1 MATKGNL
8 PAKSRLMDLNSL
20 TRMLGD
26 CQDLSHDTQ
35 EEGEMELTVAADQ
48 TDIASSQS
56 DMQGFDTGSIVLPDW
71 LEGAEAEDLY
81 SPSHRL
87 ETIAESLDGWDS
99 TGWFSSLAYDT

>member
-1 MATKGNL
+1 
-8 PAKSRLMDLNSL
+8 MDLNTL

-26 CQDLSHDTQ
+26 CADLSHDNQ
-35 EEGEMELTVAADQ
+35 EEGETESTVVADQ
-48 TDIASSQS
+48 TEIASSQS
-56 DMQGFDTGSIVLPDW
+56 DLQGFDTRSMILPDW

-99 TGWFSSLAYDT
+99 SGWFSSLAYDT